1 MVSCSGRI
9 NRTDMCRN
17 YFSRVLFS
25 ISLPLFSSLAWADQA
40 TNLFTG
46 TEYLRQ
52 NAEQRGVIVTRSG
65 LQYEILQSGHGATPG
80 RRDRVVVHYR
90 GTFIDGKEFDSSF
103 KRNKP
108 LEFRVDQVIKGW
120 TEALMLMKEG
130 DKWRLHIPYQL
141 GYGNDGYGPIPP
153 KSVLI
158 FEIDLLEVKKR

>member
-1 MVSCSGRI
+1 M
-9 NRTDMCRN
+9 
-17 YFSRVLFS
+17 
-25 ISLPLFSSLAWADQA
+25 
-40 TNLFTG
+40 
-46 TEYLRQ
+46 
-52 NAEQRGVIVTRSG
+52 
-65 LQYEILQSGHGATPG
+65 
-80 RRDRVVVHYR
+80 HYR

-108 LEFRVDQVIKGW
+108 LEFRADQVIKGW

-158 FEIDLLEVKKR
+158 FEVELLEVKKR

>member
-1 MVSCSGRI
+1 MISCPGRI

-17 YFSRVLFS
+17 YFSGVLFS
-25 ISLPLFSSLAWADQA
+25 ISLLLFSSLAWADQA

-52 NAEQRGVIVTRSG
+52 NAEQGGVIVTRSG
-65 LQYEILQSGHGATPG
+65 LQYEILQSGHGATPS
-80 RRDRVVVHYR
+80 RRDHVVVHYR

-108 LEFRVDQVIKGW
+108 LEFRADQVIKGW

-141 GYGNDGYGPIPP
+141 G
-153 KSVLI
+153 
-158 FEIDLLEVKKR
+158 